1 MKVEFAALTDIG
13 KKRDA
18 NEDFYYA
25 EYPLFIVAD
34 GLGGHQAG
42 EVASSTAVRIF
53 SEKIRSIY
61 SNALKPD
68 ELLEHMR
75 KALLDADEAIYKA
88 GRSSTELKGMGTTIT
103 AGCFLD
109 KKLAL
114 AHIGDS
120 RAYLLREE
128 KLTKITTDHT
138 YVQHLVDIGE
148 IDEEEASVH
157 PLRSALTQALGGEY
171 KIKAQLKTINV
182 KAGDIILFCT
192 DGLYTMVSE
201 ERIKEILSESSK
213 AEEKAS
219 KLVKEAIE
227 AGGLDNITVIVIEIK
242 NED

>member
-1 MKVEFAALTDIG
+1 MKVEFAALTDKG
-13 KKRDA
+13 KKRDV
-18 NEDFYYA
+18 NEDYFYA

-42 EVASSTAVRIF
+42 EVASSTAVKIF
-53 SEKIRSIY
+53 SEKISSVY
-61 SNALKPD
+61 SNDLKPD
-68 ELLEHMR
+68 ELLEYM
-75 KALLDADEAIYKA
+75 KNALLDADEAIYKA
-88 GRSSTELKGMGTTIT
+88 GRSSIELKGMGTTMT

-120 RAYLLREE
+120 RAYLLREG

-148 IDEEEASVH
+148 IDEKEASVH

-171 KIKAQLKTINV
+171 KIKAQLKIIGI
-182 KAGDIILFCT
+182 KEGDIILFCT

-201 ERIKEILSESSK
+201 ERIKEILSEDLK
-213 AEEKAS
+213 VEKKAS
-219 KLVKEAIE
+219 KLVEEAIE
-227 AGGLDNITVIVIEIK
+227 AGGLDNITVIVIQVK